1 MKIDESIWLVYSG
14 AEKVVGSWINQMT
27 KTIFSGSETVTS
39 RSRFQ
44 NTIVSRIAAMP
55 QDTAI

>member
-14 AEKVVGSWINQMT
+14 AEKVVGSWI